1 MEVNKNNNECLLQ
14 QLNKKDF
21 SRDKTDTWN
30 SFFLTWWTIDL
41 EYKYFP
47 QNYANPDKMSLGQCY
62 LEQILLSQMN
72 SLVSYLCD
80 MVKPIS
86 DYSHLQSSNVIIL
99 FLVCVNCEVLAT

>member
-1 MEVNKNNNECLLQ
+1 MLTPAAQQERLLERQ
-14 QLNKKDF
+14 NRHLEL
-21 SRDKTDTWN
+21 
-30 SFFLTWWTIDL
+30 FFLTWRTIDL

-62 LEQILLSQMN
+62 LEQILFSQMN

-86 DYSHLQSSNVIIL
+86 DYSHFQSSNVIIL
-99 FLVCVNCEVLAT
+99 FLVCVKL